1 MFSNFLH
8 NVRASVI
15 PVAHHFEQT
24 VYKFLIVLN
33 PFLDPSRLTALLY
46 CTNPSSHWTNHF
58 TQGGCEPSVPH
69 AAPAVTFKS
78 MSGRSSKR
86 LKGANGRVV
95 PRKGVEPAV
104 RGLQK
109 GNDKSAVV
117 KSADMPH
124 RKRPLPK
131 EVYEEIWTDVFFA
144 GTEWSQLKEVE
155 EFDWDF
161 DHLDDALNEGG
172 DLEGKQVHLF
182 GVTEPQ
188 LVQMSAEDVKG
199 TVVPV
204 PAIVAVECER
214 PPPSLVGIKSVQRAE
229 EEIIP
234 MRSLKM
240 SWHPY
245 VPEKLIGSRRFK
257 PRVHVLKC
265 EQRRARLVNM
275 TEAAVHKY
283 DYVLP
288 YLIRPDQEDELTLE
302 TDVQV
307 LVDIEGRKAP
317 LMMQY
322 DFELDDIDEFVEE
335 QIKENE
341 LVKEKHDEVIRGAIK
356 EAVRNTKLKFK
367 EEKAARQKRIDDIP
381 QEVKDAIKKMRVYK
395 FYPQNEMPDLSSV
408 KSKFVNR
415 YYGQANELR

>member
-1 MFSNFLH
+1 MPMN
-8 NVRASVI
+8 
-15 PVAHHFEQT
+15 
-24 VYKFLIVLN
+24 
-33 PFLDPSRLTALLY
+33 
-46 CTNPSSHWTNHF
+46 
-58 TQGGCEPSVPH
+58 
-69 AAPAVTFKS
+69 
-78 MSGRSSKR
+78 
-86 LKGANGRVV
+86 
-95 PRKGVEPAV
+95 GVEAAGAPLV
-104 RGLQK
+104 KTK
-109 GNDKSAVV
+109 GKS
-117 KSADMPH
+117 SATDTNKMPP

-144 GTEWSQLKEVE
+144 GTEWTQLKEVE

-161 DHLDDALNEGG
+161 DHLDDALNQDG

-199 TVVPV
+199 TIVPV

-214 PPPSLVGIKSVQRAE
+214 PPPSLVGIKSVQRTE

-288 YLIRPDQEDELTLE
+288 YLIRPDQEDDLTLE

-322 DFELDDIDEFVEE
+322 DFELDDLDEFVEE
-335 QIKENE
+335 QIKDNDLE
-341 LVKEKHDEVIRGAIK
+341 KSKHDEVIRSAIK
-356 EAVRNTKLKFK
+356 EAVRNTKRKFK
-367 EEKAARQKRIDDIP
+367 EEKAARKKRVDDIP

-395 FYPQNEMPDLSSV
+395 FYPQNEIPDLSSV